1 MKLAR
6 LSGSSRDRSLDGH
19 GSPMAADYY
28 RVLAAHGPDF
38 QVDRIYTLG
47 ATIAEDF
54 NEVDRVA
61 RLFAEDGCAALRE
74 LPPIDLRKDFLQ
86 VIFAVSRDGR
96 GWVTI
101 IIDPF
106 ELSMNAY
113 VARDL
118 GERQVDTERCGAE
131 LIYAVG

>member
-6 LSGSSRDRSLDGH
+6 LSGSFRDRSLDGH
-19 GSPMAADYY
+19 GSPMATDY
-28 RVLAAHGPDF
+28 RRALAAHRPDF

-61 RLFAEDGCAALRE
+61 CLFAEDGCAALRE
-74 LPPIDLRKDFLQ
+74 LPPIGIRKDFLQ

-101 IIDPF
+101 IIDWSR
-106 ELSMNAY
+106 LST
-113 VARDL
+113 R
-118 GERQVDTERCGAE
+118 
-131 LIYAVG
+131 